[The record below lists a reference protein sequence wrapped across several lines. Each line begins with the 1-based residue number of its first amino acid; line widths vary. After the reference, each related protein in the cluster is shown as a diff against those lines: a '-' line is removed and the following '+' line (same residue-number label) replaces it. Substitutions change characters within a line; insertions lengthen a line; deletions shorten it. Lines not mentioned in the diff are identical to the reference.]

1 MTSYSSVVRLGRKRR
16 REGWFDR
23 DDRLMNGGE
32 EKRNAKKRAAQKYG
46 PNNAACETRC
56 KCGKCV
62 FNHLGSAG
70 THDEAMNNFKRLKVE
85 HPTHDCNS
93 STFCCNCR
101 PEEWAD
107 STDAS
112 NSASE

>member
-1 MTSYSSVVRLGRKRR
+1 MDGRKRR

-46 PNNAACETRC
+46 PNNAVCEPRC
-56 KCGKCV
+56 KCGKCF

-70 THDEAMNNFKRLKVE
+70 THDEAMNNRKAEGENLSQVERNRWCSLTPTRPAPVAKNNSRKR
-85 HPTHDCNS
+85 N
-93 STFCCNCR
+93 
-101 PEEWAD
+101 EEG
-107 STDAS
+107 
-112 NSASE
+112 